1 MKLSLQRRLILSFVP
16 ILALIGVL
24 GVSGRIL
31 LNRLGNASEAIL
43 RDNYDSIKAMA
54 GLNEAVGQIDSAFQ
68 LSMHQK
74 DDAEDIYRRQ
84 WVEYD
89 KFFEAERN
97 NLTLPDEGK
106 LFQELDRVTD
116 QYRKEGAR
124 FFQAKSVDER
134 PKLYFGSAERTGLLA
149 RYREIKAI
157 SRKIHELNQN
167 NMEAMSQGAQESAQT
182 YRIWFTVGLITAALL
197 ACFLAWRSARSVA
210 RPVEELKKAATAIG
224 AGDLHQRVPILSHD
238 ELGELAE
245 TFNSMSR
252 QLRDLQQ
259 TRQAR
264 FLRAQQTSQATIDSF
279 PDPVMVIDMQ
289 GRVEMANPA
298 ARRMLGVSPP
308 ERKEAEGLPWVPP
321 EPLQQPLQEALRN
334 QRAYTSMSFDQAVT
348 FRLGSEDFIFLPH
361 IVPIRDPYG
370 TMLGAAVVLNDV
382 TRFRLM
388 DQFKSD
394 LVATVSHELKTPLTS
409 VRLAIHVLLEESIG
423 PLSEKQTELLIDA
436 RDNAERLLSL
446 IEHLLSLARLENS
459 KDMLSLQPIDP
470 LTLLR
475 RAADTTRVR
484 AEDKRIEIAVAG
496 DEALPP
502 VAVDVQRMSVALGNL
517 LENAVTYTPS
527 GGKITLSAQR
537 SGDKGITLCVADNGI
552 GIPAEFLPH
561 VFDKFFR
568 VPGQSVGAGTGLGL
582 AIVNEIVAAHHGKIS
597 CESQPEKG
605 TAFRMTL
612 PAWETER

>member
-1 MKLSLQRRLILSFVP
+1 MKLSLQRRLILNFVP

-31 LNRLGNASEAIL
+31 LDRLGNASNAIL
-43 RDNYDSIKAMA
+43 RENYDSIKAMA
-54 GLNEAVGQIDSAFQ
+54 GLNEALGEIDSAFQ
-68 LSMHQK
+68 HRMHQM
-74 DDAEDIYRRQ
+74 DDAESAYRRQ
-84 WVEYD
+84 WLDYD
-89 KFFEAERN
+89 KFLDIERN
-97 NLTLPDEGK
+97 NITLPGEA
-106 LFQELDRVTD
+106 ELVRELERLTD
-116 QYRKEGAR
+116 LYRKDGAR
-124 FFQAKSVDER
+124 FFQTKSAADQQKIYYGVTEQ
-134 PKLYFGSAERTGLLA
+134 PGLLA
-149 RYREIKAI
+149 RFREIKALT
-157 SRKIHELNQN
+157 RKIHDLNQSH
-167 NMEAMSQGAQESAQT
+167 MEALSQYTQETGKT
-182 YRIWFTVGLITAALL
+182 YRVWFTAGLIAAALL
-197 ACFLAWRSARSVA
+197 AAFLAWRSARSVA
-210 RPVEELKKAATAIG
+210 RPVEELKKAAAAIG
-224 AGDLHQRVPILSHD
+224 AGDLNQRVPILSHD

-308 ERKEAEGLPWVPP
+308 ERTEAEGLPWVPP
-321 EPLQQPLQEALRN
+321 EPLQQPLRAALES

-348 FRLGSEDFIFLPH
+348 FRLGNEEFIFLPH

-409 VRLAIHVLLEESIG
+409 VRLAIHVLLEESVG
-423 PLSEKQTELLIDA
+423 PLSEKQTELLVDA

-470 LTLLR
+470 MTLLR

-484 AEDKRIEIAVAG
+484 AEDKRVEIAVSG

-502 VAVDVQRMSVALGNL
+502 VAVDMQRMSVALGNL
-517 LENAVTYTPS
+517 LENAVTYTPA

-537 SGDKGITLCVADNGI
+537 SGDKAITLSVADNGI
-552 GIPAEFLPH
+552 GIPAEYLPH

-605 TAFRMTL
+605 TAFRLTL
-612 PAWETER
+612 PAWEKE